1 MHDHLLTVIPTKEG
15 SLREAL
21 RPQAD
26 FWLPNY
32 RHAPTRNRYRCA
44 SLTAPSLALSGVRLC
59 VAFASLSFVLFLQ
72 VATVRTEAV
81 GVKETCDA
89 AVPQLDQT

>member
-26 FWLPNY
+26 LWLRNY
-32 RHAPTRNRYRCA
+32 RHALTRIRFAEGFLA
-44 SLTAPSLALSGVRLC
+44 SS
-59 VAFASLSFVLFLQ
+59 
-72 VATVRTEAV
+72 E
-81 GVKETCDA
+81 
-89 AVPQLDQT
+89 